1 MVFILFTAIG
11 TVSHEYGHISVAK
24 IYGYETSLHYGSMNY
39 YPKGYSEDK
48 DLKALQLL
56 TRDYLNIEYDA
67 WPEEIKE
74 KAKEYDTSLQ
84 KRYWNEKPQR
94 SLFITIGGPLQTVLT
109 GTIGL
114 IMLMVRRKSINL
126 RGLEILDWLAIFLS
140 LFWLREV
147 FNLIASIFGEIISP
161 DGNWFGGDE
170 LLISQGL
177 HLWSGTVPIILATL
191 GLIISVHIVFR
202 IIPKKIRLT
211 FILSGLIGGISG
223 FILWM
228 NLIGPKILP

>member
-1 MVFILFTAIG
+1 
-11 TVSHEYGHISVAK
+11 
-24 IYGYETSLHYGSMNY
+24 
-39 YPKGYSEDK
+39 
-48 DLKALQLL
+48 
-56 TRDYLNIEYDA
+56 
-67 WPEEIKE
+67 
-74 KAKEYDTSLQ
+74 
-84 KRYWNEKPQR
+84 
-94 SLFITIGGPLQTVLT
+94 
-109 GTIGL
+109 
-114 IMLMVRRKSINL
+114 MLMVRRKSIDL
-126 RGLEILDWLAIFLS
+126 IGLEILDWLAIFLS